1 MMTFDRYQEE
11 ARTFRLPTA
20 DENYVL
26 MNLVA
31 ELGEFFGHIAK
42 ATRDETQLEAT
53 KLLKELGDMLWHI
66 SSLCDDMG
74 VELSSVAEMN
84 IEKLKSRQ
92 VRGTITGSGDE
103 R

>member
-26 MNLVA
+26 MNIVA
-31 ELGEFFGHIAK
+31 ELGEFFGHLAK
-42 ATRDETQLEAT
+42 ATRDETKIEPAV
-53 KLLKELGDMLWHI
+53 LLKELGDMLWHI
-66 SSLCDDMG
+66 SALCDDMG
-74 VELSSVAEMN
+74 VELSDVAEMN
-84 IEKLKSRQ
+84 LDKLESRHI
-92 VRGTITGSGDE
+92 RGKITGSGDE